1 MDKYFG
7 SSSVECVLSDIF
19 WAAIKGDI
27 VRVKHLVEIEGESP
41 TDSNLDPWNVS
52 CIIAVCLLLL
62 RSHPFD
68 IKLHLLVAAASPN
81 SAALVSFC

>member
-1 MDKYFG
+1 MPVQIRILPATRKHLSPMDKYFG

-41 TDSNLDPWNVS
+41 TDSNLDPWN
-52 CIIAVCLLLL
+52 
-62 RSHPFD
+62 
-68 IKLHLLVAAASPN
+68 LHQTPLHW
-81 SAALVSFC
+81 